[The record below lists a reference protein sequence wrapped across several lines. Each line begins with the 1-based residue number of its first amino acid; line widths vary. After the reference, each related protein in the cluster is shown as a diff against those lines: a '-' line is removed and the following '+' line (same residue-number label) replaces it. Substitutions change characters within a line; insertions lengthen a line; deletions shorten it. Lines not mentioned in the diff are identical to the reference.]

1 MAIKTIGATAAPA
14 DAGDAIMTEEKKLKI
29 AHFTD
34 PLCFWCYAM
43 EPEVRKVRV
52 LLEDQLDYRIVMGV
66 LSSDISEIIGTD
78 EDAELR
84 YEIYRAMLANHF
96 RDVAPKV
103 GMPLALDNML
113 ANGPEDL
120 VSLPLSLAYC
130 AMRMIDEDIAEAYL
144 RRMRECV
151 FAEGRS
157 LASVEDQVELASE
170 FPIDM
175 EQFRSNLEG
184 DEIASILQQGVDEC
198 RLYGIASFPT
208 LIMQWGNMRLA
219 VQGYHDFEG
228 IKRAIAQ
235 VTDGDIILSDAEFST
250 RALETYVDRFG
261 KAAAREIQ
269 TMFSLNDAQ
278 LANAMMDLVST
289 GRYKTQ
295 SCGTSYFAM
304 PK

>member
-1 MAIKTIGATAAPA
+1 M
-14 DAGDAIMTEEKKLKI
+14 EKKLKI

-43 EPEVRKVRV
+43 EPEMRKIRV
-52 LLEDQLDYRIVMGV
+52 LLDDQLEYRIVMGV
-66 LSSDISEIIGTD
+66 LSSDVREIIGEG
-78 EDAELR
+78 EDGEFR
-84 YEIYRAMLANHF
+84 YEFYRAMLANHF
-96 RDVAPKV
+96 RDVAPRV
-103 GMPLALDNML
+103 GMPLSLDNML
-113 ANGPEDL
+113 AHGPEDL

-151 FAEGRS
+151 FAEGKS
-157 LASVEDQVELASE
+157 LSSVEDQVQLASE
-170 FPIDM
+170 FPIDID
-175 EQFRSNLEG
+175 QFRSNLEG
-184 DEIASILQQGVDEC
+184 DEVAGVLQQGVDEC
-198 RLYGIASFPT
+198 LIYGIAAFPT
-208 LIMQWGNMRLA
+208 LILQWGDKRVA
-219 VQGYHDFEG
+219 TQGYHTYEEL
-228 IKRAIAQ
+228 KQAIAQ

-250 RALETYVDRFG
+250 HAVETYVDRFG

-269 TMFSLNDAQ
+269 TMFSLNDTQ
-278 LANAMMDLVST
+278 LANVMMDLVST

>member
-1 MAIKTIGATAAPA
+1 MNM
-14 DAGDAIMTEEKKLKI
+14 DKKLKI

-43 EPEVRKVRV
+43 EPEMRKIRV
-52 LLEDQLDYRIVMGV
+52 LLDDQLEYRIVMGV
-66 LSSDISEIIGTD
+66 LSSDVHEIIGDD
-78 EDAELR
+78 EDSELR

-96 RDVAPKV
+96 RDVAPRV
-103 GMPLALDNML
+103 GMPLSLDNML
-113 ANGPEDL
+113 AHGPEDL

-157 LASVEDQVELASE
+157 LATVDEQVALASE
-170 FPIDM
+170 FPIDP
-175 EQFRSNLEG
+175 EQFRRNLEG
-184 DEIASILQQGVDEC
+184 EEVADVLQQGVDEC
-198 RLYGIASFPT
+198 KMYGIAAFPT
-208 LIMQWGNMRLA
+208 LIFQWGEKRMA
-219 VQGYHDFEG
+219 AQGYLTYEEM
-228 IKRAIAQ
+228 KRAIAQ
-235 VTDGDIILSDAEFST
+235 ATEGDITLSDAEFST
-250 RALETYVDRFG
+250 HAVEAYVNRFG

-278 LANAMMDLVST
+278 LANVMMDLVGT

>member
-1 MAIKTIGATAAPA
+1 MRM
-14 DAGDAIMTEEKKLKI
+14 DKKLKI
-29 AHFTD
+29 SHFTD

-43 EPEVRKVRV
+43 EPEMRKIRV
-52 LLEDQLDYRIVMGV
+52 LLDDQLEYRIVMGV
-66 LSSDISEIIGTD
+66 LSSDVHEIIGDD
-78 EDAELR
+78 EDSELR

-96 RDVAPKV
+96 RDVAPRV
-103 GMPLALDNML
+103 GMPLSLDNML
-113 ANGPEDL
+113 AHGPEDL

-157 LASVEDQVELASE
+157 LATVDEQVALASE
-170 FPIDM
+170 FPIDP
-175 EQFRSNLEG
+175 EQFRRNLEG
-184 DEIASILQQGVDEC
+184 EEVADVLQQGVDEC
-198 RLYGIASFPT
+198 KMYGIAAFPT
-208 LIMQWGNMRLA
+208 LIFQWGEKRMA
-219 VQGYHDFEG
+219 AQGYLTYEEM
-228 IKRAIAQ
+228 KRAIAQ
-235 VTDGDIILSDAEFST
+235 ATEGDITLSDAEFST
-250 RALETYVDRFG
+250 HAVEAYVNRFG

-278 LANAMMDLVST
+278 LANVMMDLVGT

>member
-1 MAIKTIGATAAPA
+1 M
-14 DAGDAIMTEEKKLKI
+14 EKKLKI

-43 EPEVRKVRV
+43 EPEMRKIRV
-52 LLEDQLDYRIVMGV
+52 LLDDQLEYRIVMGV
-66 LSSDISEIIGTD
+66 LSSNIHEIIGYD

-84 YEIYRAMLANHF
+84 YEVYRAMLANYF
-96 RDVAPKV
+96 KEAVKMVR
-103 GMPLALDNML
+103 MPLSLGNML

-130 AMRMIDEDIAEAYL
+130 AMKMIDEDIAEAYL

-157 LASVEDQVELASE
+157 LSTVDDQVTLAGE
-170 FPIDM
+170 FPVDVD
-175 EQFRSNLEG
+175 QFRSNL
-184 DEIASILQQGVDEC
+184 DNPEIATVLQQGVDEC
-198 RLYGIASFPT
+198 RKYGIAAFPT
-208 LIMQWGNMRLA
+208 LIMQWGDKRLA
-219 VQGYHDFEG
+219 VQGYHSFDEM
-228 IKRAIAQ
+228 KQAIRQ
-235 VTDGDIILSDAEFST
+235 VTDGEISLSDAEYSEH
-250 RALETYVDRFG
+250 ALEMYVDRFG
-261 KAAAREIQ
+261 KAAACEIQ

-304 PK
+304 TL